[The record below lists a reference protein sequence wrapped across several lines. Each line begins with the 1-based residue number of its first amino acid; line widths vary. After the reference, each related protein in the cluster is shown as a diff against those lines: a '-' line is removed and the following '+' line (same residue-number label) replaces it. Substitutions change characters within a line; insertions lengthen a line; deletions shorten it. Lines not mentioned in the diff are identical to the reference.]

1 MDAFLIK
8 RNDTLPALEAVLS
21 DENGP
26 VDLSGAT
33 VFFSMAKAQASDDCG
48 CDTSSETGAVKF
60 KKSAVVVGSQALGSP
75 TRGKVRYEWSGDDTD
90 TAGFFS
96 GEFEVL
102 FGVSGRWSFPTVG
115 TFPISVTED
124 LG

>member
-1 MDAFLIK
+1 M
-8 RNDTLPALEAVLS
+8 S

-33 VFFSMAKAQASDDCG
+33 VFFSMAKSTAGDECG
-48 CDTSSETGAVKF
+48 CATTSTIESIKF
-60 KKSAVVVGSQALGSP
+60 KKAAVVVGSQAAGSP
-75 TRGKVRYEWSGDDTD
+75 TRGKVRYEWSGADTD

-102 FGVSGRWSFPTVG
+102 FGVSGRWTFPTVG